1 MSGLSEEGQAALD
14 FIRARRQSSKALSD
28 DLGMTDEQ
36 LAQEAAIKAS
46 ELGFND
52 ETRSNKAFV
61 LSKVAQSVGAFEYAD
76 ETLKADK
83 DFVKEVVKHHPH
95 GFFFA
100 SSNLKSDKEFIADL
114 IEIHPEVIRFASA
127 ELRADAELAAMAVSK
142 DCSVLK
148 YVSSELFI
156 SSAFLSGISEALLD
170 SGNQA
175 KFASDRDFQTVTEKW
190 KFVQELDDFNKL
202 FELFKLSKLSK

>member
-1 MSGLSEEGQAALD
+1 MSGLSEEGKAALD
-14 FIRARRQSSKALSD
+14 FIRARRQSSKALSGV
-28 DLGMTDEQ
+28 GMTDEQ
-36 LAQEAAIKAS
+36 LAQEAAIKAA

-61 LSKVAQSVGAFEYAD
+61 LSKVAQRVGTFEYAD

-83 DFVKEVVKHHPH
+83 DFVKEVVKHDPF
-95 GFFFA
+95 GFFYA

-114 IEIHPEVIRFASA
+114 IETHPEVIRFASA
-127 ELRADAELAAMAVSK
+127 ELRADEELAAKAVSK

-148 YVSSELFI
+148 YVSSELFV

-175 KFASDRDFQTVTEKW
+175 KFASDRDFQTVTKNW
-190 KFVQELDDFNKL
+190 KIFQEIDDL
-202 FELFKLSKLSK
+202 GKLSK